1 MVKTQN
7 LTTLEQ
13 AITKDILKDELN
25 VGRVPA
31 VELLYNRYS
40 GMLFSYILQFT
51 ADREEAGSLL
61 VDIFCRLAAQLQG
74 AFDSSLSV
82 YCWLQTEAR
91 KIVLEYLRDK
101 GDEESAP
108 LNYYQSLLAE
118 ASAEHQWVFREL
130 FIRGRN
136 KEVLALSSGK
146 DPAYVSKIMRECLLI
161 FRKNLG

>member
-1 MVKTQN
+1 VAETQN

-13 AITKDILKDELN
+13 AITKAILKEELN
-25 VGRVPA
+25 AGRAPA

-51 ADREEAGSLL
+51 ADRDEAGSLL
-61 VDIFCRLAAQLQG
+61 VDIFCRLATQLQE

-82 YCWLQTEAR
+82 YCWLQMEAR
-91 KIVLEYLRDK
+91 KIVLECLQDK
-101 GDEESAP
+101 GDGRAAP
-108 LNYYQSLLAE
+108 LNYYLSLLAD

-136 KEVLALSSGK
+136 KEGLALSSGK